1 MTNFLALKSKQRATE
16 TTSEFRKASKFKIW
30 MFTSGETYSLLV
42 AIATD

>member
-1 MTNFLALKSKQRATE
+1 
-16 TTSEFRKASKFKIW
+16 